1 MISNLALHWFND
13 LPGIF
18 KSINNFLKPDGAFLA
33 SLFGGETLYELRSS
47 LQLAE
52 QERIGGLA
60 SHISPFT
67 KIRDVGA
74 LLNRAGFTMLTIDTD
89 EMVIGYPSMFELLHD
104 IKAMGESNATFNRP
118 LTISRDVLL
127 AASTIYQE
135 MYPKKNPE
143 TNENGIHATY
153 QVIYFIAWKKHESQ
167 PQPLER
173 GTANVS
179 FKDLEKIIS
188 NKKDDTLNLNKTN

>member
-1 MISNLALHWFND
+1 MISNLALHWYND

-18 KSINNFLKPDGAFLA
+18 KSINTFLKPDGPFIA

-47 LQLAE
+47 LHLAE
-52 QERIGGLA
+52 TERKGGLS
-60 SHISPFT
+60 SHLSPFT
-67 KIRDVGA
+67 KIRDIGA

-104 IKAMGESNATFNRP
+104 LKGMGESNAAFNRP

-127 AASTIYQE
+127 AASTIYEE
-135 MYPKKNPE
+135 MYPRVNPE
-143 TNENGIHATY
+143 TNEKGVHATF

-167 PQPLER
+167 PKPMER
-173 GTANVS
+173 GSANTS
-179 FKDLEKIIS
+179 FKDLGKIIS
-188 NKKDDTLNLNKTN
+188 GKKEK